1 MEPDHLEDVQGAR
14 CLPKAQNLQQ
24 STLSCLSKKFTGL
37 KTGALTLMTH
47 ACHLRLYLLCDLATL
62 RIGCALCNK
71 MILNKISSALPAL
84 YYSHASVETSG
95 PVIACLPPSQ
105 VWHLVHCPLPP
116 GNTQKIL
123 QMYSNMTVHGI
134 PRLAAVLHRC
144 DMC

>member
-1 MEPDHLEDVQGAR
+1 MPEVEPDHLEDVQGAR

-24 STLSCLSKKFTGL
+24 STLYCLSKKFTLL

-62 RIGCALCNK
+62 TIGCALCNE

-105 VWHLVHCPLPP
+105 VWPLPP
-116 GNTQKIL
+116 GNTQNIL
-123 QMYSNMTVHGI
+123 QTYSNSTVYGI
-134 PRLAAVLHRC
+134 LRLAAVLHRS